1 MQSLKPS
8 FRSLP
13 RRFRIL
19 MVRVGVS
26 NFVFNMNPY
35 NSIYVLALGASAT
48 QLGLLTSIGT
58 GVSAAFSV
66 LTGWISDR
74 WDRKT
79 MFLIGAA
86 LGILVPTIYLLAP
99 SMVWLIPAFILYGV
113 SDGILQPPWSALY
126 ANSVKNENRGAFYG
140 IANFFTLMPTLFA
153 GLVGGAIVASS
164 GGLNAEGIR
173 PVYLA
178 QASLLIFSFLFVL
191 RFLEREDK
199 PRAPFDFSVK
209 NMVEDYRRIMR
220 NRGVRSWVLMKSLG
234 SVSIGLADPFWMLYA
249 AVVHKAS
256 AMTMAYMVTVRTV
269 TNIVLSPIAG
279 KYVDRFGRK
288 KMIISGR
295 GVMYLATIVFI
306 IFGGEPY
313 LLLAWVL
320 MGVNDATGIAWSA
333 KEVELVDEEDR
344 SKITALSHA
353 SFNSLAVP
361 ASILGGFLW
370 DSVSPIAPFLIMMI
384 IDGGIRMQ
392 VIHKFVP
399 ESNNSSKHEPAHE
412 TL

>member
-1 MQSLKPS
+1 
-8 FRSLP
+8 
-13 RRFRIL
+13 
-19 MVRVGVS
+19 MVRTGVS
-26 NFVFNMNPY
+26 NFVVNMNPY

-58 GVSAAFSV
+58 GVSAAFAV
-66 LTGWISDR
+66 LTGWVSDR

-126 ANSVKNENRGAFYG
+126 ANSVKNENRGAVYG
-140 IANFFTLMPTLFA
+140 LANFFTLMPTLFA
-153 GLVGGAIVASS
+153 GLVGGFIVASS
-164 GGLNAEGIR
+164 GGLNADGIR

-178 QASLLIFSFLFVL
+178 QASLLIFSFLFIL
-191 RFLEREDK
+191 RFLEREEK
-199 PRAPFDFSVK
+199 PVKPFDFSIK
-209 NMVEDYRRIMR
+209 SMMSDYRRIMSD
-220 NRGVRSWVLMKSLG
+220 RGVRSWVLMKSLG

-269 TNIVLSPIAG
+269 ASIVLSPIAG
-279 KYVDRFGRK
+279 RYVDRVGRK

-370 DSVSPIAPFLIMMI
+370 DRVSPIAPFLIMMV
-384 IDGGIRMQ
+384 IDGGVRMQ
-392 VIHKFVP
+392 VIYRFVP
-399 ESNNSSKHEPAHE
+399 ESNASGEHKPAPE
-412 TL
+412 AL